1 MEQAQTKILKIN
13 LSDLDENRNSVIE
26 KGHKSTPAS
35 PLPGSPTPES
45 SDLRRRSS
53 KIVFVT
59 SHGRYYSSE
68 QSASDVKQRLTKHT
82 SIN

>member
-1 MEQAQTKILKIN
+1 MEQVQTKILKIN
-13 LSDLDENRNSVIE
+13 LSDLDENRNSVIQ

-45 SDLRRRSS
+45 SDLRRSS